1 VFNYTVR
8 GESAQ
13 SILSRRNLPYLLLD
27 ETSGLSGHGGGVT
40 GRFAL
45 RYGLCLVEFLAASS
59 PPAGR
64 FTCPPVS
71 DNWLVVRELLLPVPA
86 RRPAFVHDATTFPA
100 PVGSLI
106 GPRWALLADSLV
118 LVAPVEDPKG
128 GLRLMY
134 RSTTFAGGVFEATV
148 KDGAIRAVL
157 SNKSVVTLK
166 PEGEGTITW
175 TASDGSRSLDAPL
188 TRGRDEP

>member
-1 VFNYTVR
+1 VR
-8 GESAQ
+8 
-13 SILSRRNLPYLLLD
+13 D
-27 ETSGLSGHGGGVT
+27 
-40 GRFAL
+40 
-45 RYGLCLVEFLAASS
+45 AA
-59 PPAGR
+59 
-64 FTCPPVS
+64 
-71 DNWLVVRELLLPVPA
+71 
-86 RRPAFVHDATTFPA
+86 TFPA

-148 KDGAIRAVL
+148 KDRAIRAVL